1 MKHVL
6 VLGATGFVGRHVVGA
21 LSTRGIEVV
30 AVAAPRVKTRA
41 RSLEELRGQ
50 LEAPDV
56 QAAVGE
62 LELRLAGARV
72 VINAA
77 GVADAAGGGDVLF
90 GADALLPGLVAR
102 AAPPAARVVH
112 VSSAAVQGRRP
123 VLDETEEYAPFSDYS
138 TAKML
143 GEQLAREERSSVVI
157 FRPTS
162 VQGAERRV
170 TQQIARIASSP
181 LSSVASG
188 NQRATPQVLAEN
200 VADAIAYV
208 ALTPDV
214 PPPVVLQPWEGLT
227 TMSLLTSL
235 GDRAPRRIP
244 NVIARPVLGVLFF
257 IGSRRSKVA
266 GMARRVE
273 MLWYGQDQKPGW
285 LTGRWR
291 APLGPERWKEI
302 A

>member
-1 MKHVL
+1 MKRVL

-21 LSTRGIEVV
+21 LSMRGAEVV
-30 AVAAPRVKTRA
+30 AVPAPRVRTRA
-41 RSLEELRGQ
+41 RSLEELRDE
-50 LEAPDV
+50 LETSDI
-56 QAAVGE
+56 QAVVS
-62 LELRLAGARV
+62 ELRLRLARSDV
-72 VINAA
+72 VVNAA
-77 GVADAAGGGDVLF
+77 GVADATGSGDVLF

-112 VSSAAVQGRRP
+112 VSSSAVQGRRP
-123 VLDETEEYAPFSDYS
+123 MLDETEEYAPFSDYS

-162 VQGAERRV
+162 VQGPERRV
-170 TQQIARIASSP
+170 TRQLARIASSP
-181 LSSVASG
+181 LSCVAGG
-188 NQRATPQVLAEN
+188 NPRATPQVLAEN

-227 TMSLLTSL
+227 TTSLLTSL
-235 GDRAPRRIP
+235 GARSPLHIP
-244 NVIARPVLGVLFF
+244 NVIARLVLGVLFLV
-257 IGSRRSKVA
+257 GSRRSKVA
-266 GMARRVE
+266 GIARRVE
-273 MLWYGQDQKPGW
+273 MLWFGQDQEPGW
-285 LTGRWR
+285 LTGRWT
-291 APLGPERWKEI
+291 APLGTERWKEI